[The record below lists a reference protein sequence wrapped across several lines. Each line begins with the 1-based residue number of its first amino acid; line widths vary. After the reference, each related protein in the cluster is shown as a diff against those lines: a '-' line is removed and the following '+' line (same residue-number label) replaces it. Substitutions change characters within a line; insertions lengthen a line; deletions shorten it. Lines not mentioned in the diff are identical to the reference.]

1 MMMVIN
7 VNWDQHQTHL
17 FIACKFKIF
26 FIIIMLDRRRWTNKN
41 ESQKKK
47 KKGMSLTPL
56 MSIFKILISQNTYN
70 DNGTKNIIAHGI
82 GIANFAVINFLSKFR
97 EAN

>member
-1 MMMVIN
+1 
-7 VNWDQHQTHL
+7 
-17 FIACKFKIF
+17 
-26 FIIIMLDRRRWTNKN
+26 
-41 ESQKKK
+41 
-47 KKGMSLTPL
+47 MSLTPL

-82 GIANFAVINFLSKFR
+82 GITNFAVINFLSKFR